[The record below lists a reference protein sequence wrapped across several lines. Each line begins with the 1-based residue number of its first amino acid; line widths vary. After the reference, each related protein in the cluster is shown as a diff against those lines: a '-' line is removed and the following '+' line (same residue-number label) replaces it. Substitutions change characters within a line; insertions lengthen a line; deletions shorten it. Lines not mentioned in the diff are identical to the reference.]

1 MEPRTGAERYFE
13 GRSQD
18 PEYAVAYNNARR
30 RIDDVDKVV
39 RTIEDQR
46 VFLGLSKAE
55 LARRVG
61 VRPEA
66 IRRLLSGHHTNPTL
80 STVVSLAAVLEL
92 DIVAVPSRRQQEQ
105 RSA

>member
-1 MEPRTGAERYFE
+1 MK
-13 GRSQD
+13 D
-18 PEYAVAYNNARR
+18 PEYAAAYKNARR

-39 RTIEDQR
+39 RAIEDQR
-46 VFLGLSKAE
+46 VFLGLTKAE

-92 DIVAVPSRRQQEQ
+92 DIVAVPSTKQHEL